1 MEKISTRATAKQM
14 AATKKAEQIKN
25 QLKGFEET
33 QRTAIERFANEISK
47 SDLQRNIKHIEFDED
62 GFITQILFKE
72 DEKIFSVSQPKV
84 SSKIYICCINEYK
97 YQEIYLDRF
106 TEGEKIVEA
115 FKFYKEN
122 LKEFLNLQPAKV
134 WR

>member
-1 MEKISTRATAKQM
+1 MEKISTRATAEQM
-14 AATKKAEQIKN
+14 ATTKKAEQIKK

-33 QRTAIERFANEISK
+33 QRTAIERFANAISK
-47 SDLQRNIKHIEFDED
+47 SDLQKNIKHIEFDGD
-62 GFITQILFKE
+62 GFINQILFKE

-97 YQEIYLDRF
+97 YQEICLDRF
-106 TEGEKIVEA
+106 TEGEKIVKA
-115 FKFYKEN
+115 FEFYKEN

>member
-1 MEKISTRATAKQM
+1 MEKISRATTKKM
-14 AATKKAEQIKN
+14 AEAKKAEKIKN

-33 QRTAIERFANEISK
+33 QRTAIERFAKEISK
-47 SDLQRNIKHIEFDED
+47 SDLQKSIKHIEFDED
-62 GFITQILFKE
+62 GFINQILFKE

-97 YQEIYLDRF
+97 YQEICLDRF
-106 TEGEKIVEA
+106 SEGKKIVEA
-115 FKFYKEN
+115 FKYYKEN
-122 LKEFLNLQPAKV
+122 LKEFANLQPAMV

>member
-1 MEKISTRATAKQM
+1 MEKNSIRATAKQM
-14 AATKKAEQIKN
+14 KEAKKAEQIKK
-25 QLKGFEET
+25 QLKEFEET
-33 QRTAIERFANEISK
+33 QRTAIERFVKEISK
-47 SDLQRNIKHIEFDED
+47 SDLQKNIKHIEFDGD

-106 TEGEKIVEA
+106 TEGEKIVKA

-122 LKEFLNLQPAKV
+122 LKEFENLQPAMA

>member
-1 MEKISTRATAKQM
+1 MEKISKRATAKQM
-14 AATKKAEQIKN
+14 AEAKKAEQIKK

-33 QRTAIERFANEISK
+33 QRTAIERFAKEISK
-47 SDLQRNIKHIEFDED
+47 SDLQKSIKHIEFDED
-62 GFITQILFKE
+62 GFINQILFKE
-72 DEKIFSVSQPKV
+72 GEKIFSVSQPKI

-97 YQEIYLDRF
+97 YQEICLDRF
-106 TEGEKIVEA
+106 SEGEKIVKA

-122 LKEFLNLQPAKV
+122 LKEFENLQPAML

>member
-1 MEKISTRATAKQM
+1 MEKISTRTNAKQM
-14 AATKKAEQIKN
+14 KEAKKAEQIKN
-25 QLKGFEET
+25 QLKEFEET
-33 QRTAIERFANEISK
+33 QRTAIERFVKEISK
-47 SDLQRNIKHIEFDED
+47 SDLQKNIKHIEFDGD

-106 TEGEKIVEA
+106 TEGEKIVKA

-122 LKEFLNLQPAKV
+122 LKEFLNLQPAML

>member
-1 MEKISTRATAKQM
+1 MKKISAKQI
-14 AATKKAEQIKN
+14 AEAKKAEQIKK
-25 QLKGFEET
+25 QLKEFEET
-33 QRTAIERFANEISK
+33 QRTAIERFANAISK
-47 SDLQRNIKHIEFDED
+47 SDLQKNIKHIEFDGD

-97 YQEIYLDRF
+97 YQEICLDRF
-106 TEGEKIVEA
+106 SEGEKIVEA
-115 FKFYKEN
+115 FKYYKEN
-122 LKEFLNLQPAKV
+122 LKEFANLQPAMF

>member
-1 MEKISTRATAKQM
+1 MEKISAKQM
-14 AATKKAEQIKN
+14 AATKQAEQIKK

-33 QRTAIERFANEISK
+33 QRTAIERFAKEITK
-47 SDLQRNIKHIEFDED
+47 SDLQNNIKHIEFDGD

-72 DEKIFSVSQPKV
+72 NEKIFSVSQPKV

-97 YQEIYLDRF
+97 YQEICLNRF
-106 TEGEKIVEA
+106 SEGEKIVEA
-115 FKFYKEN
+115 FKYYQNN
-122 LKEFLNLQPAKV
+122 LKEFLNLQPAML

>member
-1 MEKISTRATAKQM
+1 MEKISAKQM
-14 AATKKAEQIKN
+14 KEAKKTQQIKN

-33 QRTAIERFANEISK
+33 QRTAIERFANAISK
-47 SDLQRNIKHIEFDED
+47 SDLQKNIKHIEFDGD

-84 SSKIYICCINEYK
+84 STKIYICCINEYK
-97 YQEIYLDRF
+97 YQEICLDRF
-106 TEGEKIVEA
+106 SEGEKIVKA

-122 LKEFLNLQPAKV
+122 LKEFENLQPAML

>member
-1 MEKISTRATAKQM
+1 MKKISAKQI
-14 AATKKAEQIKN
+14 AEAKKAEQIKK
-25 QLKGFEET
+25 QLKEFEET
-33 QRTAIERFANEISK
+33 QRTAIERFANAISK
-47 SDLQRNIKHIEFDED
+47 SDLQKNIKHIEFDGD

-97 YQEIYLDRF
+97 YQEICLDRF
-106 TEGEKIVEA
+106 SEGEKIVEA
-115 FKFYKEN
+115 FKYYKEN
-122 LKEFLNLQPAKV
+122 LKEFTNLQPAMF

>member
-1 MEKISTRATAKQM
+1 MEKFSTRANTKQV
-14 AATKKAEQIKN
+14 AEAKKAEQIKK

-33 QRTAIERFANEISK
+33 QRTAIERFANTISK
-47 SDLQRNIKHIEFDED
+47 LDLQKNIKHIEFDGD

-97 YQEIYLDRF
+97 YQEICLERF
-106 TEGEKIVEA
+106 TEGEKIVKA
-115 FKFYKEN
+115 FEFYKEN

>member
-1 MEKISTRATAKQM
+1 MEKISAKQM
-14 AATKKAEQIKN
+14 AATKQAEQIKK

-33 QRTAIERFANEISK
+33 QRTAIERFANAISK
-47 SDLQRNIKHIEFDED
+47 SDLQKNIKHIEFDVD
-62 GFITQILFKE
+62 GFITQILFEE

-97 YQEIYLDRF
+97 YQEICLDRF
-106 TEGEKIVEA
+106 SEGEKIVNA

-122 LKEFLNLQPAKV
+122 LKEFANLQPAMV

>member
-1 MEKISTRATAKQM
+1 MEKISAKQM
-14 AATKKAEQIKN
+14 KEAKKAQQIKN

-33 QRTAIERFANEISK
+33 QRTAIERFANAISK
-47 SDLQRNIKHIEFDED
+47 SDLRKNIKHIEFDGD

-72 DEKIFSVSQPKV
+72 EEKIFSVSQPKV
-84 SSKIYICCINEYK
+84 STKIYICCINEYK
-97 YQEIYLDRF
+97 YQEICF
-106 TEGEKIVEA
+106 SEGEKIVKA

-122 LKEFLNLQPAKV
+122 LKEFENLQPAMV

>member
-1 MEKISTRATAKQM
+1 MGKNSMRATAKQM
-14 AATKKAEQIKN
+14 AAAKKAEQIKN

-33 QRTAIERFANEISK
+33 QRTAIERFAKEISK
-47 SDLQRNIKHIEFDED
+47 SDLQKNIKHIEFDGD

-97 YQEIYLDRF
+97 YQEICLNRF
-106 TEGEKIVEA
+106 SEGEKIVEA
-115 FKFYKEN
+115 FKYYQNN
-122 LKEFLNLQPAKV
+122 LKEFLNLQPAML

>member
-1 MEKISTRATAKQM
+1 MEKISTRATTKKM
-14 AATKKAEQIKN
+14 AEAKKAEQIKN

-33 QRTAIERFANEISK
+33 QRTAIERFVKEISK
-47 SDLQRNIKHIEFDED
+47 SDLQESIKHIEFDGD

-72 DEKIFSVSQPKV
+72 EEKIFSVSQPKV
-84 SSKIYICCINEYK
+84 STKIYICCINEYK
-97 YQEIYLDRF
+97 YQEICLDRF
-106 TEGEKIVEA
+106 SEGEKIVKA

-122 LKEFLNLQPAKV
+122 LKEFENLQPAML

>member
-1 MEKISTRATAKQM
+1 MEKISAKQM
-14 AATKKAEQIKN
+14 AATKQAEQIKK

-33 QRTAIERFANEISK
+33 QRTAIERFANAISK
-47 SDLQRNIKHIEFDED
+47 SDLQRNIKHIEFDGE

-72 DEKIFSVSQPKV
+72 NEKIFSVSQPKI

-97 YQEIYLDRF
+97 YQEICLDRF

-115 FKFYKEN
+115 FKYYKEN
-122 LKEFLNLQPAKV
+122 LKEFANLQPAMV

>member
-1 MEKISTRATAKQM
+1 MEKISAKQM
-14 AATKKAEQIKN
+14 KEAKKAEQIKN
-25 QLKGFEET
+25 QLKEFEET
-33 QRTAIERFANEISK
+33 QRTAIERFANAISK
-47 SDLQRNIKHIEFDED
+47 SDLQRNIKHIEFDGE

-72 DEKIFSVSQPKV
+72 NEKIFSVSQPKI

-97 YQEIYLDRF
+97 YQEICLDRF

-115 FKFYKEN
+115 FKYYKEN
-122 LKEFLNLQPAKV
+122 LKEFANLQPAMV

>member
-1 MEKISTRATAKQM
+1 MEKISAKQM
-14 AATKKAEQIKN
+14 KEAKKAQQIKN
-25 QLKGFEET
+25 QLKEFEET
-33 QRTAIERFANEISK
+33 QRTAIERFAKEISK
-47 SDLQRNIKHIEFDED
+47 SDLQKNIKHIEFDGD

-84 SSKIYICCINEYK
+84 STKIYICCINEYK
-97 YQEIYLDRF
+97 YQEICLDRF
-106 TEGEKIVEA
+106 SEGEKIVNA

-122 LKEFLNLQPAKV
+122 LKEFENLQPAML

>member
-1 MEKISTRATAKQM
+1 MEKISAKQM
-14 AATKKAEQIKN
+14 KEAKKAQQIKN
-25 QLKGFEET
+25 QLKEFEET
-33 QRTAIERFANEISK
+33 QRTAIERFVNKISK
-47 SDLQRNIKHIEFDED
+47 TDLQENIKHIEFDGD

-72 DEKIFSVSQPKV
+72 EEKIFSVSQPKV

-97 YQEIYLDRF
+97 YQEICLDRF
-106 TEGEKIVEA
+106 SEGEKIVKA

-122 LKEFLNLQPAKV
+122 LKEFANLQPAML

>member
-1 MEKISTRATAKQM
+1 MEKISAKQM
-14 AATKKAEQIKN
+14 ATTKQAEQIKK

-33 QRTAIERFANEISK
+33 QRTAIERFVKEISK
-47 SDLQRNIKHIEFDED
+47 SDLQETIKHIEFDED
-62 GFITQILFKE
+62 GFIKQILFKE
-72 DEKIFSVSQPKV
+72 GGKIFSVSQPKV

-97 YQEIYLDRF
+97 YQEICLSRF
-106 TEGEKIVEA
+106 SEGEKIVKA

-122 LKEFLNLQPAKV
+122 LKEFENLQPAML

>member
-1 MEKISTRATAKQM
+1 MEKISTRTNAKQM
-14 AATKKAEQIKN
+14 KEAKKAEQIKN
-25 QLKGFEET
+25 QLKGFEEN

-47 SDLQRNIKHIEFDED
+47 SDLQKNIKHIEFDGD

-106 TEGEKIVEA
+106 TEGEKIVKA

-122 LKEFLNLQPAKV
+122 LKEFLNLQPAML

>member
-1 MEKISTRATAKQM
+1 MEKISIRATAKQM
-14 AATKKAEQIKN
+14 AAAKKAEQVKN

-33 QRTAIERFANEISK
+33 QRTAIERFAKEISK
-47 SDLQRNIKHIEFDED
+47 SDLQKNIKHIEFDGD

-97 YQEIYLDRF
+97 YQEICLNRF
-106 TEGEKIVEA
+106 SEGEKIVEA
-115 FKFYKEN
+115 FKYYQNN
-122 LKEFLNLQPAKV
+122 LKEFLNLQPAML

>member
-1 MEKISTRATAKQM
+1 MEKISTRANAK
-14 AATKKAEQIKN
+14 AIAEAKKAEQIKK
-25 QLKGFEET
+25 QVKGFEET
-33 QRTAIERFANEISK
+33 QRTAIERFVNAISK
-47 SDLQRNIKHIEFDED
+47 TNLQNNIKHIEFDED

-97 YQEIYLDRF
+97 YQEICLDRF
-106 TEGEKIVEA
+106 SEGEKIVNA

>member
-1 MEKISTRATAKQM
+1 MEKISAKQM
-14 AATKKAEQIKN
+14 AATKQAEQIKK

-33 QRTAIERFANEISK
+33 QRTAIERFANAISK
-47 SDLQRNIKHIEFDED
+47 SDLQKNIKHIEFDGE

-106 TEGEKIVEA
+106 TEGEKIVKA

-122 LKEFLNLQPAKV
+122 LKEFLNLQPAKA

>member
-1 MEKISTRATAKQM
+1 MEKISAKQM
-14 AATKKAEQIKN
+14 AATKQAEQIKK

-33 QRTAIERFANEISK
+33 QRTAIERFAKAISK
-47 SDLQRNIKHIEFDED
+47 SDLQKNIKHIEFDGE

-72 DEKIFSVSQPKV
+72 DKKIFSVSQPKV

-106 TEGEKIVEA
+106 TEGEKIVKA

>member
-1 MEKISTRATAKQM
+1 MEKISAKQM
-14 AATKKAEQIKN
+14 KEAKKAQQIKN

-33 QRTAIERFANEISK
+33 QRTAIERFAKEISK
-47 SDLQRNIKHIEFDED
+47 SDLQESIKHIEFDGD

-84 SSKIYICCINEYK
+84 STKIYICCINEYK
-97 YQEIYLDRF
+97 YQEICLDRF
-106 TEGEKIVEA
+106 SEGKKIVKA

-122 LKEFLNLQPAKV
+122 LKEFENLQPAMV

>member
-1 MEKISTRATAKQM
+1 MEKISIRATAKQM

-33 QRTAIERFANEISK
+33 QRTAIERFANAISK
-47 SDLQRNIKHIEFDED
+47 SDLQKTIKHIEFDGD

-72 DEKIFSVSQPKV
+72 GEKIFSVSQPKV

-97 YQEIYLDRF
+97 YQEICLERF
-106 TEGEKIVEA
+106 SEGEKIVNA

-122 LKEFLNLQPAKV
+122 LKEFANLQPAMI

>member
-1 MEKISTRATAKQM
+1 MEKISAKQM
-14 AATKKAEQIKN
+14 KEAKKAEQIKN

-33 QRTAIERFANEISK
+33 QRTAIERFANAISK
-47 SDLQRNIKHIEFDED
+47 SDLQKNIKHIEFDGD

-97 YQEIYLDRF
+97 YQEICLNRF
-106 TEGEKIVEA
+106 SEGEKIVEA
-115 FKFYKEN
+115 FKYYQNN
-122 LKEFLNLQPAKV
+122 LKEFLNLQPAML